1 MVVRVNVLKMH
12 LEKLNTQETIV
23 KLPDRV
29 MMPIFKIYLDRMDVY
44 TAERRQA
51 LFLMDALVIVLER

>member
-23 KLPDRV
+23 KQPDRV
-29 MMPIFKIYLDRMDVY
+29 MMSIFKIYLDRMDV
-44 TAERRQA
+44 
-51 LFLMDALVIVLER
+51 

>member
-12 LEKLNTQETIV
+12 LEKLHTQETIV

-29 MMPIFKIYLDRMDVY
+29 MIPIFKIYLDRMDVY

>member
-29 MMPIFKIYLDRMDVY
+29 MIPIFKIYLDRMDVY

>member
-29 MMPIFKIYLDRMDVY
+29 MMPILKIYLDRMDVY
-44 TAERRQA
+44 TAEWRQA